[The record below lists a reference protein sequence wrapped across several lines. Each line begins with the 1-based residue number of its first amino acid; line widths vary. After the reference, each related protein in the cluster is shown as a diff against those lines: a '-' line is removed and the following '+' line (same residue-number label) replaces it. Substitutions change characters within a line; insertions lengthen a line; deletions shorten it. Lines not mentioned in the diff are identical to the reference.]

1 MRGPTLVIL
10 AAGRARRY
18 GGIKQLA
25 PIGKHGEATIDLIA
39 SDAVSAGFERFV
51 IVINR
56 ETGPIIREHIE
67 STWPSHL
74 RVDFAFQDTL
84 RGTVDAV
91 LSAEEAVGHD
101 TPFGISNAD
110 DIYGP
115 DAFRQLGRFLI
126 EEQDNCLVGFRLE
139 NSLIGDLPVS
149 RGTCRAHD
157 GRLSAIVERRN
168 VHRVDDHFIA
178 DDGLVPREIDPHVLV
193 SMNLWGF
200 QPSVW
205 PLLHRAMDEH
215 DFELSAEVLLPT
227 FAAETM
233 VRDHLIFRVLETD
246 SRCIGVT
253 HAEDLDLAQELMR
266 AEIEDGLRPDRAFG

>member
-39 SDAVSAGFERFV
+39 SDAVAAGFEKFV

-56 ETGPIIREHIE
+56 ETGPVIRDHIV
-67 STWPSHL
+67 SAWPSHIQ
-74 RVDFAFQDTL
+74 VDFAFQDSL

-126 EEQDNCLVGFRLE
+126 DETDNCLVGFRLE
-139 NSLIGDLPVS
+139 NSLVGDLPVS
-149 RGTCRAHD
+149 RGTCRATD
-157 GRLSAIVERRN
+157 GRLVAIVERRN
-168 VHRVDDHFIA
+168 VHRVEERFVA
-178 DDGLVPREIDPHVLV
+178 DDGLVPRDLDPHVLV

-200 QPSVW
+200 QPVVW

-227 FAAETM
+227 FAAEGI
-233 VRDHLIFRVLETD
+233 VRDHLTFRVLDTD

-253 HAEDLDLAQELMR
+253 HAEDLDLAQSLMR
-266 AEIEDGLRPDRAFG
+266 DEIEQGQRPDRAFG